1 MAANSPCR
9 NMPKESRSMRTF
21 VILLALLFPLKN
33 AVSQAP
39 AASSGANSTAT
50 TSVSE
55 NAYFAGGNLRISN
68 PVAADLVA
76 TGGRVSVEAQVAAD
90 AALAGGTVEV
100 RAPVHEDVRV
110 AGGTVTV
117 ARDIGGD
124 LVAAGGS
131 VQVENTVR
139 IGGDAWLAGSEVRL
153 GGRVG
158 NGVRIYGNRIVVAA
172 DIAGDARLSGQDIE
186 LAPEARIG
194 GNLYY
199 ASPSAPRGLRPEQV
213 GGNITRLD
221 STSEQEDYRANG
233 PGLSWLHP
241 IFMLS
246 MLVFGIILYLL
257 FPRAVAGT
265 ARTLGAHPWRS
276 LAVGFAL
283 LFTIPPLAIFL
294 MVTVIGIPIGLALML
309 LYPLVLLLGYL
320 STAFFL
326 GGRAA
331 HTVSKG
337 AAISSGKQVLFL
349 ALALLAL
356 SLLLAIPFVGPFV
369 FILATIAGTGSL
381 VTWVFLRSRAP
392 ENRMPSSV

>member
-1 MAANSPCR
+1 
-9 NMPKESRSMRTF
+9 MRTF
-21 VILLALLFPLKN
+21 AILLALLFFLKD
-33 AVSQAP
+33 AASQAP
-39 AASSGANSTAT
+39 ADSSGPGSVST
-50 TSVSE
+50 TSMSK
-55 NAYFAGGNLRISN
+55 NAYFAGSNLQIAN
-68 PVAADLVA
+68 PVAADLLA

-90 AALAGGTVEV
+90 AALAGGTVDV
-100 RAPVHEDVRV
+100 RAPVQEDVRV
-110 AGGTVTV
+110 AGGTVTI

-131 VQVENTVR
+131 VRVENTVR

-172 DIAGDARLSGQDIE
+172 DIAGDARLAGQDIE
-186 LAPEARIG
+186 LAPGAHIG

-199 ASPSAPRGLRPEQV
+199 ASPAVPRGLRPEQV
-213 GGNITRLD
+213 GGSITRLD
-221 STSEQEDYRANG
+221 TPSRQEGYSTGG
-233 PGLSWLHP
+233 PGSAWLHP
-241 IFMLS
+241 VFMLS
-246 MLVFGIILYLL
+246 MLVFGIALYLL

-265 ARTLGAHPWRS
+265 AATLGAHPWRS

-283 LFTIPPLAIFL
+283 LFTIPPLALFL

-331 HTVSKG
+331 HAVSKG
-337 AAISSGKQVLFL
+337 KVFSARKQVLFL

-356 SLLLAIPFVGPFV
+356 SILLAIPFVGPFV
-369 FILATIAGTGSL
+369 FIFATVAGTGSL
-381 VTWVFLRSRAP
+381 ATWAFLRLRAP
-392 ENRMPSSV
+392 ENRMPSSA